1 MQLVNKEMD
10 KMITEMQ
17 KKLSAQDGKRIWRH
31 FQRFAE
37 YNDLKLLYNKFM
49 PELVKVEQKI
59 MDFTLEVDQAKMI
72 IRRFDETMTH
82 KADKVSIDQL
92 YLSCDKLYADK
103 AT

>member
-1 MQLVNKEMD
+1 
-10 KMITEMQ
+10 
-17 KKLSAQDGKRIWRH
+17 
-31 FQRFAE
+31 
-37 YNDLKLLYNKFM
+37 
-49 PELVKVEQKI
+49 